1 MSVVK
6 FIAKPKQ
13 VQSNPLKSKY
23 QVYQRALK
31 RCIEVVSKE
40 HAKDRLDINQV
51 QKFIFLSVKMIATS
65 KRTDEENILLKLQP
79 MERYAYLDNIVQTI
93 GMLTPRQ
100 LIGVFPI
107 YKRYDGDKYQMKDY
121 YYTMEEIN
129 KIGLDNPIGNK
140 SFELLWD
147 YENNDLR
154 NFLVETVSALNLVN
168 MYRGGVDA
176 WDYILNNK
184 ELPREEEKT
193 RLPKYLQLVK

>member
-1 MSVVK
+1 MSIVHLE
-6 FIAKPKQ
+6 KQ
-13 VQSNPLKSKY
+13 L
-23 QVYQRALK
+23 
-31 RCIEVVSKE
+31 VS
-40 HAKDRLDINQV
+40 
-51 QKFIFLSVKMIATS
+51 TS
-65 KRTDEENILLKLQP
+65 KRTDEENLLIKLQP

-100 LIGVFPI
+100 LVEVFPI
-107 YKRYDGDKYQMKDY
+107 HKTYDGDKYQMKDY
-121 YYTMEEIN
+121 FYTMEEIN
-129 KIGLDNPIGNK
+129 KIGLDNPIGDK

-154 NFLVETVSALNLVN
+154 NFLVETVSTMNLVN

-176 WDYILNNK
+176 FDYILNNK